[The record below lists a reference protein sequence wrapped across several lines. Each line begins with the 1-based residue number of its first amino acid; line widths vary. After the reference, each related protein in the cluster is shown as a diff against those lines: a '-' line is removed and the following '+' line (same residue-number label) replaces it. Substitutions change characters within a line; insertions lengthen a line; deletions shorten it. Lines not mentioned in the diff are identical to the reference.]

1 MIGFARLLPIK
12 LVEPLHS
19 EERRTGAG
27 DLELLDGIGV
37 FNRTVRLVHF
47 CRSTDE
53 IVFVLINVGVR
64 ERPLAAD
71 TAIPF
76 GPFLAAGG
84 WVVWVNGSV
93 PF

>member
-1 MIGFARLLPIK
+1 MLSALPDCGRSSWVNRHILK
-12 LVEPLHS
+12 GDGLGREIPS
-19 EERRTGAG
+19 CRRYR
-27 DLELLDGIGV
+27 GV
-37 FNRTVRLVHF
+37 DRTVRLVHF
-47 CRSTDE
+47 CRSTVE

-71 TAIPF
+71 AAIPF